1 MAQFNLEDY
10 ETVEDRLVKFWEK
23 FPAGRVETFLI
34 DRSETQFIVG
44 ANIYRVAED
53 EMPFSM
59 GMAQETVGVGMV
71 NKTSA
76 LENCETSAIGRALA
90 NGGFATRGKRASRE
104 EMQKVERGTKE
115 IKTAK
120 PKLSE
125 SEINDSLTA
134 AYVEVGLAGSADEL
148 KKIWAR
154 NADFLDVDLQ
164 ETTLRAYILQRKDE
178 MK

>member
-10 ETVEDRLVKFWEK
+10 ETVEDRLVKFWDK
-23 FPAGRVETFLI
+23 FPSGRVETTLI
-34 DRSETQFIVG
+34 DRTENQFIVV
-44 ANIYRVAED
+44 ASIYREATD

-59 GMAQETVGVGMV
+59 GMAQEVIGVGMV

-76 LENCETSAIGRALA
+76 LENCETSAVGRALA

-115 IKTAK
+115 IKIEK
-120 PKLSE
+120 VVMSDG
-125 SEINDSLTA
+125 EIKDRLTV
-134 AYVEVGLAGSADEL
+134 AYVEVGLASSADEL
-148 KKIWAR
+148 KKIWAK
-154 NADFLDVDLQ
+154 NLDYLDMEFQ
-164 ETTLRAYILQRKDE
+164 ETTLRNYILARKDE